1 MAKYDGVTAPSIA
14 VQFYIGS
21 TWTSVTESD
30 VLETNIR
37 RGLKQYDV
45 LNQAGVA
52 TIVFNNY
59 SGNYDPDNASSSWY
73 PNLKA
78 GLLMR
83 VQATWSS
90 TAYTIYQ
97 GYLESSV
104 VNQGHYPTVTMTFVD
119 GLGYIADAQA
129 PVLAALDFE
138 ETAATRVGRMLD
150 YAGWSGSA
158 RSLTGTVMLQKTIQG
173 KSCLTMI
180 NQAVN
185 AIAGRFYISRS
196 GVATLVPLADK
207 FSRPTQLLFSDQ
219 GDAYSLEYQGLV
231 VDPGTYYLVNQAVV
245 DRGAD
250 AQVTSTYNPSKTSY
264 GLVSKKFDAPVLS
277 ETSGTNL
284 ALYQSRQQATP
295 ATYAKQVDFSAL
307 NLGVLYPD
315 FLACEIGDQVSIKRK
330 TVDNRSLQYNLVIEG
345 MNHRI
350 TNEDWRVSFHTS
362 PINPYSI
369 TIQG

>member
-1 MAKYDGVTAPSIA
+1 MANYNGVDAPSIA
-14 VQFYIGS
+14 VQFYISS
-21 TWTSVTESD
+21 TWTSVTATD

-45 LNQAGVA
+45 LNQAAVA
-52 TIVFNNY
+52 SIVFNNY
-59 SGNYDPDNASSSWY
+59 SGNYDPDNASSTWY

-83 VQATWSS
+83 IQATWSS
-90 TAYTIYQ
+90 TAYTLYQ

-129 PVLAALDFE
+129 PVLAALDFQ

-150 YAGWSGSA
+150 YAGWPAGS
-158 RSLTGTVMLQKTIQG
+158 RSLTGTVTLQKTIQG
-173 KSCLTMI
+173 KSCLQMI

-196 GVATLVPLADK
+196 GVATLVPLSDK
-207 FSRPTQLLFSDQ
+207 FSRPTQMLFSDQ
-219 GDAYSLEYQGLV
+219 GDAYSALYQGLV
-231 VDPGTYYLVNQAVV
+231 VDPGTYYVVNQAIV
-245 DRGAD
+245 DRGAS
-250 AQVTSTYNPSKTSY
+250 ARVTSTYNPSKNSY
-264 GLVSKKFDAPVLS
+264 GLVSKTFDAPILS

-315 FLACEIGDQVSIKRK
+315 FLACEIGDQVSVKRR

-345 MNHRI
+345 MNHKI
-350 TNEDWRVSFHTS
+350 TNEDWKVSFHTS

-369 TIQG
+369 TI

>member
-1 MAKYDGVTAPSIA
+1 MANYDGVTAPSIA

-21 TWTSVTESD
+21 TWTSTTATD

-37 RGLKQYDV
+37 RGLKQYDI

-52 TIVFNNY
+52 SIVFNNY
-59 SGNYDPDNASSSWY
+59 SGNYDPDNASSTWY

-83 VQATWSS
+83 IQATWSS

-97 GYLESSV
+97 GYLESSI

-129 PVLAALDFE
+129 PVLASLQYS

-150 YAGWSGSA
+150 YAGWSATA
-158 RSLTGTVMLQKTIQG
+158 RSLTGTTTLQSTVQG

-196 GVATLVPLADK
+196 GVATLVPLSDK
-207 FSRPTQLLFSDQ
+207 FSRPTQMLFSDQ
-219 GDAYSLEYQGLV
+219 GDAYSAVYQGLV
-231 VDPGTYYLVNQAVV
+231 VDPGTYYVVNQAIV
-245 DRGAD
+245 DRGAS
-250 AQVTSTYNPSKTSY
+250 ATVTSTYNPSKNSY
-264 GLVSKKFDAPVLS
+264 GLVSKKFDAPILS

-295 ATYAKQVDFSAL
+295 ATYAKQIDFSAL

-315 FLACEIGDQVSIKRK
+315 FLACEIGDQVSVKRL

-345 MNHRI
+345 MNHKI
-350 TNEDWRVSFHTS
+350 TNDDWQVTFHTS

-369 TIQG
+369 TI